1 MVWKKGEDG
10 KIHEV
15 MATDENG
22 NVIMEEDT
30 ETLDALTSG

>member
-1 MVWKKGEDG
+1 
-10 KIHEV
+10 